1 MLVIPSPIMAVFKPV
16 KPSHRYANFLHGCF
30 HFRILFSRAAFQNSC
45 LLFIIAEVHG
55 KFT

>member
-30 HFRILFSRAAFQNSC
+30 YFRILFSRAAFQNSC